1 MLNLLFYKL
10 EYHFGTVLY
19 VLECLVLYTGVTSAL
34 WWHWSL
40 LLHCGCW
47 SRSCLWWLLTWRLE
61 PDDHHTPHHTPIPS
75 SELGAANPPA
85 NFVYSVDRVIV
96 KVGCCVWVPKS
107 LWGFR
112 YANHSAKF
120 WPFYLISDRV
130 LLHPHNQEEAP
141 CEHLYT
147 WSVGGVGADVVW
159 WPRSGQGRVS
169 GEGSRARSPAQREL
183 VRGVRGSH
191 APRHA
196 PRPEPGVR
204 DQGRQAHWQGLLH
217 RGGGA
222 SCKQA
227 EVRTNIFTLASYL

>member
-1 MLNLLFYKL
+1 MPRPLHWCHL
-10 EYHFGTVLY
+10 
-19 VLECLVLYTGVTSAL
+19 CLVMTLIITAALRLLVSELSVMTSDMKTGTR
-34 WWHWSL
+34 WSL
-40 LLHCGCW
+40 HSSPHSDPLVRTRGGK
-47 SRSCLWWLLTWRLE
+47 STWKFC
-61 PDDHHTPHHTPIPS
+61 I
-75 SELGAANPPA
+75 
-85 NFVYSVDRVIV
+85 YSVDRVIV

-130 LLHPHNQEEAP
+130 LQHPHNQEEEAP

-159 WPRSGQGRVS
+159 WPWSGQGRVS
-169 GEGSRARSPAQREL
+169 GEGSRARSSAQGEL

-204 DQGRQAHWQGLLH
+204 DQGRQTHWQGLLH

-222 SCKQA
+222 ACKQA